1 MAVFLRRLAPAA
13 VLALAALTVAPSGA
27 SAATDGP
34 TLTID
39 ASPAGHLGLTWSVLG
54 QRGTSVHVGT
64 DSLSNPYLGDT
75 APGTEL
81 PVLCIRVDDR
91 PAPDGIPTSGFHS
104 WAGGEVAATDPTA
117 GSDLTGR
124 DVGDGLCAD
133 TFGGDWRMA
142 EFHDGEGWSLWATG
156 SLPQG
161 TRFWTAIDDQPADP
175 WS

>member
-13 VLALAALTVAPSGA
+13 VLALAALTVAPTGA
-27 SAATDGP
+27 SAADVP
-34 TLTID
+34 P
-39 ASPAGHLGLTWSVLG
+39 SPGAHLGLTWTVLE

-64 DSLSNPYLGDT
+64 DSASNPYLGDT
-75 APGTEL
+75 DPGTEL
-81 PVLCIRVDDR
+81 PVLCIRVDGR
-91 PAPDGIPTSGFHS
+91 PAPDGIPATGFHS

-117 GSDLTGR
+117 GSDLTSR
-124 DVGDGLCAD
+124 DVADGLCAD

-156 SLPQG
+156 TLPAG

>member
-1 MAVFLRRLAPAA
+1 MAVSLRRLAPAA
-13 VLALAALTVAPSGA
+13 VLALAALTVTPGGA
-27 SAATDGP
+27 SAAAPARAVDT
-34 TLTID
+34 
-39 ASPAGHLGLTWSVLG
+39 SPGDHLGLTWSVLE

-64 DSLSNPYLGDT
+64 DRLSNPYLGDT
-75 APGTEL
+75 DAATEL
-81 PVLCIRVDDR
+81 PVLCIRLDGR

-104 WAGGEVAATDPTA
+104 WAGGEVAVTDPTA

-124 DVGDGLCAD
+124 DAGDELCAD

-161 TRFWTAIDDQPADP
+161 TRFWTAINDQPANP